1 MKKQKSNY
9 INVGGMFIDYGF
21 VGTSEKLE
29 LLLADARE
37 RSLTNENW
45 LPEVAHYEQL
55 LEIQKQRE
63 VQAATRAYLTREL
76 GYTPTTKKES
86 K

>member
-9 INVGGMFIDYGF
+9 INVGGMLIDYGF

-63 VQAATRAYLTREL
+63 VQAATKEYLTREL
-76 GYTPTTKKES
+76 GFKPSNKKES

>member
-1 MKKQKSNY
+1 MNKKTNY
-9 INVGGMFIDYGF
+9 LNVGGMLIDYGF

-37 RSLTNENW
+37 RAITNENW

-55 LEIQKQRE
+55 LEIQKNRE
-63 VQAATRAYLTREL
+63 AQAATKEYLTREL
-76 GYTPTTKKES
+76 TYTPTTKKES